1 MIDGDG
7 VVLQCSRAG
16 TLLFC
21 RGGEAKPLSLSLRKY
36 SIKSLSHSAASVVG
50 PGRLEVVL
58 LLSGT
63 LLIAAFLFSA
73 RLCSG
78 GKRLPVL

>member
-1 MIDGDG
+1 MAA
-7 VVLQCSRAG
+7 VLTSRNIAV
-16 TLLFC
+16 C

-36 SIKSLSHSAASVVG
+36 YVRSLSHNTASVIG
-50 PGRLEVVL
+50 LRKLEVVL

-63 LLIAAFLFSA
+63 LLILAFLFSPW
-73 RLCSG
+73 LCSK